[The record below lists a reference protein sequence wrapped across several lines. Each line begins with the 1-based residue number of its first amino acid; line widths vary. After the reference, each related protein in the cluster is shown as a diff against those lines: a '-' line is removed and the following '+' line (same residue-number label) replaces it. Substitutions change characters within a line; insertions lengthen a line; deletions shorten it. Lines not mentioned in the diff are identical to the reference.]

1 MALQVHCGSARPR
14 TPGSFSLVSEGD
26 ADFPGVD
33 HSLLSARRGYNSRH
47 PETSPGQGGRHSQ
60 TAATRNGNPSRFLAV
75 LRPTRPFRA
84 RTTRWS
90 RGGADM
96 VPLPRANAP
105 CAPPR
110 PQRPPRWPHECP
122 STVLLPRPAPRGAE
136 GPPGPGGARPLGGAG
151 SCLAGAEVLLVFV
164 WLVGSDFPTS
174 RAPHLSPVAVCLPR
188 SEVISQALFADPTPQ
203 PEGLA
208 APGRRLVCS
217 WDLRFGASEHVFLG
231 TFPRGTFGGRN

>member
-75 LRPTRPFRA
+75 LCPTRPFRV

-105 CAPPR
+105 CAPR

-122 STVLLPRPAPRGAE
+122 STVLPPRPALRGAE
-136 GPPGPGGARPLGGAG
+136 GPPGPGRSAVPAP
-151 SCLAGAEVLLVFV
+151 A
-164 WLVGSDFPTS
+164 S
-174 RAPHLSPVAVCLPR
+174 RARKFCWSLSGWLGL
-188 SEVISQALFADPTPQ
+188 IFQLLALRT
-203 PEGLA
+203 
-208 APGRRLVCS
+208 
-217 WDLRFGASEHVFLG
+217 
-231 TFPRGTFGGRN
+231 

>member
-1 MALQVHCGSARPR
+1 MSDVTHRDLKHFGTEDYLKMALQVHCGSARPR

-60 TAATRNGNPSRFLAV
+60 TAATHNGNPSRFLAV

-84 RTTRWS
+84 RATRWS

-105 CAPPR
+105 CTPTGRSGPRAGLTNAPRQCSSLDPHRGALRAPR
-110 PQRPPRWPHECP
+110 GPAARRCR
-122 STVLLPRPAPRGAE
+122 LLPRGRGSS
-136 GPPGPGGARPLGGAG
+136 AG
-151 SCLAGAEVLLVFV
+151 LCLAGWV
-164 WLVGSDFPTS
+164 
-174 RAPHLSPVAVCLPR
+174 
-188 SEVISQALFADPTPQ
+188 
-203 PEGLA
+203 
-208 APGRRLVCS
+208 
-217 WDLRFGASEHVFLG
+217 
-231 TFPRGTFGGRN
+231 

>member
-33 HSLLSARRGYNSRH
+33 HSLLLARRGYNSRH

-96 VPLPRANAP
+96 VPLPHANAP
-105 CAPPR
+105 CAPPPAAAAPALASR
-110 PQRPPRWPHECP
+110 MPLDSAPP
-122 STVLLPRPAPRGAE
+122 STRT
-136 GPPGPGGARPLGGAG
+136 AG
-151 SCLAGAEVLLVFV
+151 
-164 WLVGSDFPTS
+164 
-174 RAPHLSPVAVCLPR
+174 R
-188 SEVISQALFADPTPQ
+188 
-203 PEGLA
+203 
-208 APGRRLVCS
+208 
-217 WDLRFGASEHVFLG
+217 
-231 TFPRGTFGGRN
+231 